1 MGTQACPFIY
11 VLSATAMCYKR
22 QKGVVA
28 TEAMWPQSLTYLPF
42 GFLQKTFANPG
53 IDDRPPYCCLQPVSD
68 SPLFLKKSLKL
79 STGPTRLLAHR
90 LVPRDL
96 RATPILLFS
105 FTSEHVACS
114 LLFPSAKLF
123 LTPRRSARAVLST
136 RRFCPSAA
144 PSPSPTAELTPALRA
159 VCSGQFSHP
168 TYGYVS
174 SPWIIS
180 LKAFILIVLK

>member
-1 MGTQACPFIY
+1 MSIYLCIVCNCY
-11 VLSATAMCYKR
+11 VL
-22 QKGVVA
+22 QKAEGSSRDRGYVA
-28 TEAMWPQSLTYLPF
+28 TKPDIFTIWLFTENVCQSWYR
-42 GFLQKTFANPG
+42 
-53 IDDRPPYCCLQPVSD
+53 RPPYCCLQPVSD

-174 SPWIIS
+174 SP
-180 LKAFILIVLK
+180 